1 MINYAR
7 ERAIEI
13 LKTAS
18 TAVLATNG
26 PSGVQVGEFPCEAVD
41 LDIYL
46 LVPKTSDH
54 LFNIEQDERIALH
67 TDCWELTGKGRALSS
82 QDNWPETS
90 LIPKTETAW
99 YILVKVVPSQVQV
112 LRSDGWGPAETI
124 DLTSLS

>member
-26 PSGVQVGEFPCEAVD
+26 PSGVKVGEFPSEAVD

-54 LFNIEQDERIALH
+54 LFNIEQDERVALH
-67 TDCWELTGKGRALSS
+67 TDCWELTGKGRAFSS
-82 QDNWPETS
+82 PDNWPEIS

-99 YILVKVVPSQVQV
+99 YVLVKIMPRQVQV
-112 LRSDGWGPAETI
+112 LRPDGWGPAETI
-124 DLTSLS
+124 DLTPLL

>member
-18 TAVLATNG
+18 TTVIATNG
-26 PSGVQVGEFPCEAVD
+26 PSGVQVGKFPCETID
-41 LDIYL
+41 LNIYI

-67 TDCWELTGKGRALSS
+67 TDSWELTGKCRALSS

-90 LIPKTETAW
+90 IIPKTETAW
-99 YILVKVVPSQVQV
+99 YVLVKVVPSQVQV